1 MPDATTITT
10 TLGALSM
17 AEPALERLAGEKLP
31 FQTAYR
37 ITKLKKAVTEEVK
50 HFYEERNTLVKKY
63 GSTNGKGPED
73 ITVQP
78 TSEHWPAFVSDVT
91 ELANVEVTI
100 PLWPIDLS
108 HIENLTIAAKDLELL
123 EPLLKAEAP
132 AAPSVPP
139 TEPPIETK

>member
-1 MPDATTITT
+1 MSDDAEIKT

-17 AEPALERLAGEKLP
+17 TEPALERLASEKLP

-37 ITKLKKAVTEEVK
+37 LSKLKKAVAEEVK

-78 TSEHWPAFVSDVT
+78 TSEHWPAFVADVT

-100 PLWPIDLS
+100 PLWPIDLTT
-108 HIENLTIAAKDLELL
+108 IENLTIAAKDLELL

-139 TEPPIETK
+139 TEPPVATK